1 MALGWLAGRGL
12 HWDEVLDASKELSA
26 LWMLF
31 ALAVFVFSNLCRAY
45 RWRILFVSERIS
57 TPRLFVI
64 ENIGLGVNSL
74 LPVRVASEAVQ
85 YTLLTVRDRITS
97 GAALATLG
105 MTRIMDIWASTL
117 LLALGILFGLGGG
130 QLTRYAAG
138 ALMFSLL
145 LLLLVIV
152 LARSGGGPAF
162 LRRVKLI
169 TAFASSVAEME
180 RHKKRLLASML
191 VSLATWVCLGVCGW
205 IVALDM
211 GISLTLPQA
220 VLVVLATIFF
230 ATSAPSL
237 PGGIGTFEFAMITA
251 MDLFFGIDK
260 NVAFPYAL
268 VMHILLFLPPMV
280 FAGILLPREGISL
293 FSALRSHNQEES
305 DEAEEQPSDGHPV
318 LSTEPAAQADEGL
331 SKP

>member
-12 HWDEVLDASKELSA
+12 HWDEVLDASRELSA
-26 LWMLF
+26 PWMLL
-31 ALAVFVFSNLCRAY
+31 ALAVFIFSNLCRSY

-64 ENIGLGVNSL
+64 ENIGLGVNNL

-152 LARSGGGPAF
+152 LARSGGGPSL
-162 LRRVKLI
+162 LRRVKVI
-169 TAFASSVAEME
+169 ASFANSIAELE
-180 RHKKRLLASML
+180 RHKKRLLASVL

-211 GISLTLPQA
+211 GIPLTLPQA

-237 PGGIGTFEFAMITA
+237 PAGIGTFEFAMITA

-268 VMHILLFLPPMV
+268 VMHILLFLPPMM

-293 FSALRSHNQEES
+293 FSGLWSHNHKES
-305 DEAEEQPSDGHPV
+305 TEAQEQPSDGQSV

-331 SKP
+331 NRP

>member
-1 MALGWLAGRGL
+1 MALGWVAARGL
-12 HWDEVLDASKELSA
+12 RWDEVLNASKEVSA
-26 LWMLF
+26 LWVLI
-31 ALAVFVFSNLCRAY
+31 ALVVFIFSNLCRAY

-74 LPVRVASEAVQ
+74 LPVRIASEAAQ
-85 YTLLTVRDRITS
+85 FTLLTMRDRITS
-97 GAALATLG
+97 GTALATLG

-117 LLALGILFGLGGG
+117 LLALGILFVPTGG

-145 LLLLVIV
+145 LVLLVLV
-152 LARSGGGPAF
+152 LARSGGGPSF
-162 LRRVKLI
+162 LRRVKVI
-169 TAFASSVAEME
+169 ASFANSIAELE

-191 VSLATWVCLGVCGW
+191 VSLATWVCLGICGW

-211 GISLTLPQA
+211 GIPLTLPQA

-237 PGGIGTFEFAMITA
+237 PGGIGTFEFAMITT
-251 MDLFFGIDK
+251 MELFFGIDK
-260 NVAFPYAL
+260 NEAFPYAL
-268 VMHILLFLPPMV
+268 VMHTLLFLPPMV

-293 FSALRSHNQEES
+293 FSLLRPHTQDESSVANEENS
-305 DEAEEQPSDGHPV
+305 TRQGDEQRPA
-318 LSTEPAAQADEGL
+318 STE
-331 SKP
+331 

>member
-12 HWDEVLDASKELSA
+12 HWDEVLDASRELSA

-64 ENIGLGVNSL
+64 ENIGLGVNNL

-85 YTLLTVRDRITS
+85 FTLLTARDRITS
-97 GAALATLG
+97 GTALATLG

-145 LLLLVIV
+145 LLLLVIG

-191 VSLATWVCLGVCGW
+191 VSLATWVCLGACGW

-211 GISLTLPQA
+211 GIPLTPPQA

-293 FSALRSHNQEES
+293 FSALRSHNHKES
-305 DEAEEQPSDGHPV
+305 AEAQEQPSDGQSV
-318 LSTEPAAQADEGL
+318 LSTEPADQADEGL
-331 SKP
+331 SRP

>member
-1 MALGWLAGRGL
+1 MPW
-12 HWDEVLDASKELSA
+12 V
-26 LWMLF
+26 
-31 ALAVFVFSNLCRAY
+31 VFIFSNLCRAY

-74 LPVRVASEAVQ
+74 LPVRIASEAAQ
-85 YTLLTVRDRITS
+85 FTLLTMRDRITS
-97 GAALATLG
+97 GTALATLG

-117 LLALGILFGLGGG
+117 LLALGILFVPTGG

-145 LLLLVIV
+145 LVLLVLV
-152 LARSGGGPAF
+152 LARSGGGPSF
-162 LRRVKLI
+162 LRRVKVI
-169 TAFASSVAEME
+169 ASFANSIAELE

-211 GISLTLPQA
+211 GIPLTLPQA

-237 PGGIGTFEFAMITA
+237 PGGIGTFEFAMITT
-251 MDLFFGIDK
+251 MELFFGIDK
-260 NVAFPYAL
+260 NEAFPYAL
-268 VMHILLFLPPMV
+268 VMHALLFLPPMV

-293 FSALRSHNQEES
+293 FSL
-305 DEAEEQPSDGHPV
+305 
-318 LSTEPAAQADEGL
+318 LPAAYPGREL
-331 SKP
+331 SSQ